1 MGLFIPPGIWY
12 AVRTPEVGIR
22 RLFSFIFFLRMSQKF
37 VKKSDRGASQKVA
50 KSPRRKA
57 VVSKKSGKKTER
69 RAGTTLRT
77 ATKKSPSSK
86 PVREKRVDYS
96 PKQRLQKILAAAG
109 FGSRRACEEL
119 ISTGRVSVDRKV
131 VDQLGAQVDPNLC
144 EIRVDGQLLRRSK
157 PAYLALF
164 KPKGFLCTNQ
174 DEKGRRRAI
183 DLIPESFGR
192 LFPVG
197 RLDMNSEGLLL
208 LTNDGDLAERLTHPR
223 FGVPKVY
230 RVQVAGTVE
239 HRTIEQLKKGM
250 YLAEGFARA
259 ERVVVKGHHKQ
270 STILEITLT
279 EGRNREIRRLLA
291 HVHHKV
297 LALLRISIGPIKI
310 GKMLPGDY
318 RVLSPR
324 EVNKLKEI
332 GKDRE

>member
-1 MGLFIPPGIWY
+1 MFH
-12 AVRTPEVGIR
+12 
-22 RLFSFIFFLRMSQKF
+22 LFSFSIFLRMSKKF
-37 VKKSDRGASQKVA
+37 VKKTGPGTSRKTA
-50 KSPRRKA
+50 KTARRKA
-57 VVSKKSGKKTER
+57 VVSSKIGKKVLRRTGTPDRAAPKKKSY
-69 RAGTTLRT
+69 
-77 ATKKSPSSK
+77 SK
-86 PVREKRVDYS
+86 PSREKRADYS
-96 PKQRLQKILAAAG
+96 PRQRLQKILAAAG

-119 ISTGRVSVDRKV
+119 ISTGRVTVDRKV

-157 PAYLALF
+157 PVYLALF

-174 DEKGRRRAI
+174 DEKGRRRAV
-183 DLIPESFGR
+183 DLVPESFGR

-239 HRTIEQLKKGM
+239 HRTIDQLKKGM

-324 EVNKLKEI
+324 EVNQLKGI
-332 GKDRE
+332 GKVE